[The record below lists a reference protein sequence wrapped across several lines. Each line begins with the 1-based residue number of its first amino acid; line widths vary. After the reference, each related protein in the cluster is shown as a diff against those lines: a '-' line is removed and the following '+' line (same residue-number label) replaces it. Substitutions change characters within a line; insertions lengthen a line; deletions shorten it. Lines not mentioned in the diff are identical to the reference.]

1 MPGDAHERD
10 GHAWD
15 ASAYV
20 SRSLRVQG
28 GEDVTAL
35 DPDRVGIIRAD
46 GSMDDAHDAR
56 AVHAEVLAAVA
67 NHRDGRPLECARTQ
81 LLYDNWIEEERER
94 TLQYTDPE
102 VVFAQLQEAI
112 TACTEPLVQELPPY
126 EPEPRQF
133 FVMFAFDKAA
143 LSEEAMKVVAVAI
156 DEAKMS
162 GGAVIVI
169 GHADRAGGD
178 DYNFRLSLA
187 RAESIA
193 AALVEAGVSADQIS
207 IEARGE
213 SDPLVPT
220 EDGERNPAQP
230 AGRHFR
236 LLRRP
241 AVQAGEDAA
250 PEADLGILPVWRLED
265 LYESPDS
272 PRIGRDL
279 AWLEGECAA
288 FASELEGRLVRLDGN
303 GLFDAF
309 RRFEAVVQRK
319 RRLSL
324 YAELRFQQNT
334 QDPDRGKFLADIHT
348 RLTEATRSLVFFT
361 LELNRIDDPAL
372 SEFFAAC
379 PRLRHYRVLARSR
392 SRDATASALPGDRD
406 VRPRLCTGP
415 GCGLGP
421 ALLGNGFRAL
431 LRDRWRKPF
440 AGARAAHP
448 PGA

>member
-1 MPGDAHERD
+1 MTAPQVSFKLRTIATCVAIAFGLSACGVLPDSSLQYSDAAFVDQEPVFDMEPSPFAEALAEGYLELARDAHEGD
-10 GHAWD
+10 GHPWD

-35 DPDRVGIIRAD
+35 DPDRVRIIRAD
-46 GSMDDAHDAR
+46 GSVDDAHDAR

-187 RAESIA
+187 RAEAIA

-220 EDGERNPAQP
+220 EDGERNQ
-230 AGRHFR
+230 
-236 LLRRP
+236 
-241 AVQAGEDAA
+241 
-250 PEADLGILPVWRLED
+250 
-265 LYESPDS
+265 
-272 PRIGRDL
+272 
-279 AWLEGECAA
+279 
-288 FASELEGRLVRLDGN
+288 
-303 GLFDAF
+303 
-309 RRFEAVVQRK
+309 
-319 RRLSL
+319 
-324 YAELRFQQNT
+324 
-334 QDPDRGKFLADIHT
+334 
-348 RLTEATRSLVFFT
+348 
-361 LELNRIDDPAL
+361 LNR
-372 SEFFAAC
+372 
-379 PRLRHYRVLARSR
+379 RVVISV
-392 SRDATASALPGDRD
+392 S
-406 VRPRLCTGP
+406 
-415 GCGLGP
+415 
-421 ALLGNGFRAL
+421 
-431 LRDRWRKPF
+431 
-440 AGARAAHP
+440 
-448 PGA
+448 